1 MATRNLTKKFLEIRN
16 AAKANRSL
24 GVKDEGHDDDGGL
37 LSKVSINLIFVLQ
50 IPFINCCCWFIN

>member
-24 GVKDEGHDDDGGL
+24 GVKDEHDDDGGL
-37 LSKVSINLIFVLQ
+37 LKVRLVE
-50 IPFINCCCWFIN
+50 